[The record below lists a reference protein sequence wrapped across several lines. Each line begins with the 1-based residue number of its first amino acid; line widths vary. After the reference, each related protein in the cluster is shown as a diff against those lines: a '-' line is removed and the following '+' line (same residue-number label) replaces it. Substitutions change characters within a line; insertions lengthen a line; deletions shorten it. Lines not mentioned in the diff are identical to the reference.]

1 MRSHDIR
8 SSPSKAII
16 EYNIFVI
23 YEDGTTYE
31 SVISSQKDVDKI
43 PKNKGYEAMKI
54 MYVGNR
60 EYSHQMYGKDNV
72 YLKYYDN
79 CCLHY
84 SQFDDSEEANGGP
97 LRVTALKGIGKEDE
111 FVVKDKGL
119 PKTFVG
125 KLLEDESVYLKMR
138 SRCEN
143 YWPPV

>member
-1 MRSHDIR
+1 LRSHDIA
-8 SSPSKAII
+8 SSPSKAIK
-16 EYNIFVI
+16 YNIFVI
-23 YEDGTTYE
+23 YEDGSTYE
-31 SVISSQKDVDKI
+31 SIISSQKDVDKI
-43 PKNKGYEAMKI
+43 PKDKGYEAIKI

-60 EYSHQMYGKDNV
+60 EYSHLMYGKDNV
-72 YLKYYDN
+72 YLKYYNDDN
-79 CCLHY
+79 CLHY

-111 FVVKDKGL
+111 SGEKGL

-138 SRCEN
+138 SRCES